1 MPDLFNQI
9 DITNP
14 RRLIRALEVIEI
26 TGKKMSKLK
35 RKEKI
40 QFFDKSSCLK
50 IGINTE
56 KKELTSSAAKRLDEI
71 LKAGFKE
78 ELGNH

>member
-1 MPDLFNQI
+1 
-9 DITNP
+9 
-14 RRLIRALEVIEI
+14 
-26 TGKKMSKLK
+26 MSKLK

-56 KKELTSSAAKRLDEI
+56 KKELTSSATKRLDEI
-71 LKAGFKE
+71 LKA
-78 ELGNH
+78 